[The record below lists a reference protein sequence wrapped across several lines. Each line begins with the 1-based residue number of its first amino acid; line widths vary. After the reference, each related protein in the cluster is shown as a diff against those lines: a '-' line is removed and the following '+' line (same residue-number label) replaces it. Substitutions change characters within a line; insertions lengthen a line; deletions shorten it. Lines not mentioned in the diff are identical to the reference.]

1 MRLNHRRHHRRHHRL
16 GAPLRLVLALALL
29 GIVHLAGAN
38 SAAAYP
44 QFQFSTYAARCNLCH
59 FSPSG
64 GGLINGFGR
73 GEAGETISRGGNGE
87 FLHGLWT
94 PPDFLALGLDL
105 RGAGVFKDNATEPQ
119 LLGFPMQ
126 AELYG
131 RVAFAGVSANV
142 ILGMRGAARDIPPGA
157 GEERSPLDRLA
168 SREHYL
174 MYETGYWYV
183 RAGRYH
189 APYGIYTQDHSEYIR
204 RYLGRHTLEETYN
217 LSGGYVADEYE
228 WHATVFGPAPVF
240 VLSGNEYLENA
251 PVGGERVGGTF
262 YYENR
267 NDGQNGSFGAQARA
281 DITDGLSRYWVGGL
295 YKRFYEQQKL
305 MLLSQLD
312 VGVGMLDSSID
323 ADPQV
328 LLSAHL
334 GLSYLLTQGVM
345 VNAIVERYDP
355 DVLLSSRARDA
366 ASLTVQYFPYA
377 HFELHLIGRMEF
389 QGQDYA
395 APAPSGLLMLHYYL

>member
-1 MRLNHRRHHRRHHRL
+1 MRLSKRASAST
-16 GAPLRLVLALALL
+16 GLRLALGLALL
-29 GIVHLAGAN
+29 GFVHVAGAR

-44 QFQFSTYAARCNLCH
+44 QFQFSTYAARCSLCH

-73 GEAGETISRGGNGE
+73 SESGETISRGGNGE
-87 FLHGLWT
+87 LLHGLWT

-105 RGAGVFKDNATEPQ
+105 RGAGLIKDNSVEPQ
-119 LLGFPMQ
+119 VLGFPMQ
-126 AELYG
+126 ADLYG
-131 RVAFAGVSANV
+131 RVAFAGISANV
-142 ILGMRGAARDIPPGA
+142 TFGMRGAARGVPPAA
-157 GEERSPLDRLA
+157 GEERSPLDRLV

-183 RAGRYH
+183 RAGRFH
-189 APYGIYTQDHSEYIR
+189 APYGIRTQDHSEYIR
-204 RYLGRHTLEETYN
+204 RYLGQHTLEETYS
-217 LSGGYVADEYE
+217 LSGGYIADEYE
-228 WHATVFGPAPVF
+228 WHATAFGPAPVF
-240 VLSGNEYLENA
+240 VLSGNEALEDG
-251 PVGGERVGGTF
+251 PVGGERVGGAF

-267 NDGQNGSFGAQARA
+267 NDGQTGAFGAQARA
-281 DITDGLSRYWVGGL
+281 DITEDLSRYWVGGL

-312 VGVGMLDSSID
+312 VGVGMLGSDID
-323 ADPQV
+323 ADPML

-334 GLSYLLTQGVM
+334 GLTYFLTRGLM

-366 ASLTVQYFPYA
+366 ASLTLQYFPYA
-377 HFELHLIGRMEF
+377 HIELHLIGRMEL
-389 QGQDYA
+389 QGQDYG
-395 APAPSGLLMLHYYL
+395 APAPMGLLMLHYYL